1 MQAILTDSGQI
12 TIPESIRRQLHLQ
25 PGDAVDVVVGEAGEI
40 KLLPVSASITKLKGM
55 LPRPAK
61 SLSLEAMQI
70 AIAKGA
76 IDS

>member
-12 TIPESIRRQLHLQ
+12 TIPEPIRRQLHLQ
-25 PGDAVDVVVGEAGEI
+25 PGDAVEVVIGEAGEI

-55 LPRPAK
+55 LPRPANP
-61 SLSLEAMQI
+61 LSLEAMQA

-76 IDS
+76 TDS